1 MRCGALLLTSLLLCT
16 TGLAARA
23 QDAVNMA
30 FDEAGFPGLHSR
42 WPAAEIVPGAR
53 GGALRT
59 DGYTTWWEQ
68 PLRLDGGR
76 FVGASMWAA
85 LESYP
90 SDREGPAR
98 EATPG
103 SLLNQADR
111 KRGLDLY
118 LDTYGRWGLR
128 LTTTRGVETLAA
140 PALFPL
146 YRWTKV
152 GFTADPATGAIALFQ
167 DGKAVAAG
175 RFKAGAAWLP
185 ARTPLRLARSWRD
198 AKLGQTPI
206 NLLSGAFDDLAVSQ
220 DPGRADV
227 LKGSGARPA
236 SSVSQSLAVPAS
248 RFATDHLRPRF
259 HAMPPANWTN
269 EPHGLVLVNGRYHL
283 FYQRTPNGP
292 FKTQMHWGHMS
303 SPDLV
308 NWTHQ
313 RDALYPSLQTD
324 TVGFD
329 MKGIWSGDVIVSGG
343 QAFAYYTSVNH
354 GGVFNPGVSVAV
366 SADPRLQHW
375 EKRGPILDT
384 THVVDFRDPY
394 LWKEDGAWNMIV
406 GAAYKG
412 HGGLDYYRCEGGD
425 GPTCWKHRDR
435 FTATP
440 FQAMD
445 QPGSTIWEMPVFEA
459 LGGRRVLVA
468 NPIGGRISKYGQAAT
483 RGVYWMGGWSDGLF
497 TPDTPAP
504 KPLDVIPGHLSPAV
518 ARRPDGTLV
527 GTGIV
532 DERRSAQ
539 AQADAGWAHTF
550 SLPREWFLADGG
562 RALGQRP
569 IEGLKT
575 LRADTA
581 GVIQSNLTLRG
592 ERLLGDFG
600 HQVEL
605 EARFAAGARAPFG
618 IIVAASPD
626 GQERTRILYDPATRE
641 IVVDKSRSTLSTSGE
656 GPQILRGKFDTQA
669 FGEPL
674 SWRVFID
681 GSVVDVFL
689 GDGAAFSFRIYPSRA
704 DASTIG
710 LVAEE
715 AVTVEAAT
723 TWRLNPAKID
733 YDFED

>member
-1 MRCGALLLTSLLLCT
+1 MT
-16 TGLAARA
+16 
-23 QDAVNMA
+23 
-30 FDEAGFPGLHSR
+30 FDEAGLPGLHSQ
-42 WPAAEIVPGAR
+42 WPPEIVPGAR

-59 DGYTTWWEQ
+59 DGYTTWWEA
-68 PLRLDGGR
+68 PLRLDGSR
-76 FVGASMWAA
+76 FIGATMWTA

-90 SDREGPAR
+90 SDREVPTR
-98 EATPG
+98 EATPA
-103 SLLNQADR
+103 SFLNQADG
-111 KRGLDLY
+111 KRGFDLY
-118 LDTYGRWGLR
+118 IDTYGRWGLR
-128 LTTTRGVETLAA
+128 LATSRGVETLSA
-140 PALFPL
+140 PALFPV
-146 YRWTKV
+146 YRWTKI
-152 GFTADPATGAIALFQ
+152 GFAADPATGTIELFQ
-167 DGKAVAAG
+167 DGKVVSTG

-185 ARTPLRLARSWRD
+185 APAPLRLASSWRD
-198 AKLGQTPI
+198 AKMGQARV
-206 NLLSGAFDDLAVSQ
+206 NLLNGAFDDLRVSQ
-220 DPGRADV
+220 NPGRADA
-227 LKGSGARPA
+227 LKDRGAEPLA
-236 SSVSQSLAVPAS
+236 MVSQSLATPAS
-248 RFATDHLRPRF
+248 RFAADHLRPRF

-303 SPDLV
+303 SSDLV

-313 RDALYPSLQTD
+313 RDALFPTLQTD

-354 GGVFNPGVSVAV
+354 GGAFNPGVSVAV
-366 SADPRLQHW
+366 SVDPKLQHW
-375 EKRGPILDT
+375 ERRGPIVDT
-384 THVVDFRDPY
+384 AHVQDFRDPY
-394 LWKEDGAWNMIV
+394 LWKEDGVWNMII
-406 GAAYKG
+406 GAAYEG

-425 GPTCWKHRDR
+425 GPTCWKRRDR
-435 FTATP
+435 FAATP

-459 LGGRRVLVA
+459 LGARRVLVA

-483 RGVYWMGGWSDGLF
+483 RGVYWVGDWTGEGF
-497 TPDTPAP
+497 APDRPAP
-504 KPLDVIPGHLSPAV
+504 QPLDVVPGHLSPAV

-527 GTGIV
+527 GIGIV
-532 DERRSAQ
+532 DERRGAQ

-550 SLPREWFLADGG
+550 SLPREWFLTAGG
-562 RALGQRP
+562 HALGQRP
-569 IEGLKT
+569 IEGLKA
-575 LRADTA
+575 LRADPA
-581 GVIQSNLTLRG
+581 GATQSSLVVHG

-605 EARFAAGARAPFG
+605 QARFAAGARAPYG
-618 IIVAASPD
+618 VVIAASPD
-626 GQERTRILYDPATRE
+626 GQEQTRILYDPATQE

-656 GPQILRGKFDTQA
+656 GPKVLRGKLDTQA

-674 SWRVFID
+674 AWRVFVD

-704 DASTIG
+704 DASRVG
-710 LVAEE
+710 LVAED
-715 AVTVEAAT
+715 TVAADT
-723 TWRLNPAKID
+723 ATAWRLKAAKVD